1 MISLAAGVGGTAARC
16 WFPGRGWAAGA
27 RGTSGGTPIGGSV
40 GLGAGRRNRNDTGV
54 GQTGPMNL
62 RSPCQ
67 LLLALPLSLAFVGCG
82 ADTEKLPLPQPA
94 AVPQVQLSALP
105 REVELGLSSVLS
117 WSSTGAEH
125 CTASGD
131 WSGPRS
137 AAGSESVQPAEGL
150 RVYRLRCDGAGGS
163 GEAMVEVLAL
173 APPPPEPAPTV
184 QLSAAASQVEVGSST
199 PLSWSSTD
207 ARTCTA
213 SGSWSGS
220 RELSGQQ
227 LVQPAQGPN
236 HYLLR
241 CDGGGGS
248 ATASVEVTGVV
259 TPPPEPPAP
268 TLRLNAT
275 PSQVEVGASSL
286 LSWSSTDARTC
297 TASGGW
303 GGSRDTV
310 GNQSVQPT
318 EGTNLYRLRCDGDG
332 GSAEARAEV
341 LGVRTPPPEPPPEAA
356 ELEFKRIGDLETGC
370 CQTTSP

>member
-1 MISLAAGVGGTAARC
+1 
-16 WFPGRGWAAGA
+16 
-27 RGTSGGTPIGGSV
+27 
-40 GLGAGRRNRNDTGV
+40 
-54 GQTGPMNL
+54 MNL
-62 RSPCQ
+62 RRPHY
-67 LLLALPLSLAFVGCG
+67 LLLVLQLSLALVGCG
-82 ADTEKLPLPQPA
+82 ADTEKLPVSPPP

-173 APPPPEPAPTV
+173 APPPPEPVPTV
-184 QLSAAASQVEVGSST
+184 QLSAAASQVEVGGST

-213 SGSWSGS
+213 SGGWSGS
-220 RELSGQQ
+220 REPSGQQ
-227 LVQPAQGPN
+227 LVQPAQGAN
-236 HYLLR
+236 HYVLR
-241 CDGGGGS
+241 CDGERGS

-259 TPPPEPPAP
+259 SPPPEPPAP
-268 TLRLNAT
+268 TVRLNAT
-275 PSQVEVGASSL
+275 PPQVEVGAPSL
-286 LSWSSTDARTC
+286 LSWSSTDARSC

-303 GGSRDTV
+303 SGSRSAV
-310 GNQSVQPT
+310 GNESVQPQ
-318 EGTNLYRLRCDGDG
+318 EGNNRYRLRCDGDG
-332 GSAEARAEV
+332 GSAEAVVEV
-341 LGVRTPPPEPPPEAA
+341 LGVLTPPPEPPPEAA
-356 ELEFKRIGDLETGC
+356 ELEFKRIGDLEAGC